1 MNKNKTR
8 NLILKKAA
16 EVFAAKGIDK
26 TTIEDITKKIGKAK
40 SSIYYYF
47 NDKEALFKEVL
58 ENEIKNFKNEI
69 ENKLNATVDPI
80 SKLRI
85 YFELRMKKT
94 KELIN
99 LFMIKTEKM
108 TPEISFVNEIRK
120 KYDEEEFNIIKS
132 ILEEGAKRNIFYFP
146 NIQNATLVIAT
157 ALKISELPFIVP
169 DYISNYDEM
178 MDSLIDMVLYG
189 IVKR

>member
-1 MNKNKTR
+1 MNKNKTK

-47 NDKEALFKEVL
+47 NDKEELFKEVL
-58 ENEIKNFKNEI
+58 ENEIENFKNEV
-69 ENKLNATVDPI
+69 EKKLNTTVDPI
-80 SKLRI
+80 TKLRI
-85 YFELRMKKT
+85 YFELRTKKT

-99 LFMIKTEKM
+99 LFMIKTDEM
-108 TPEISFVNEIRK
+108 SPEVACVNEIRK
-120 KYDEEEFNIIKS
+120 KYDEEEINIIKG
-132 ILEEGAKRNIFYFP
+132 ILEEGDKRNIFYFP
-146 NIQNATLVIAT
+146 NIDNATLVIAT
-157 ALKISELPFIVP
+157 ALKISELPFIIH

-178 MDSLIDMVLYG
+178 IDSLIDMVLYG

>member
-1 MNKNKTR
+1 MNKNKTK

-47 NDKEALFKEVL
+47 NDKEELFKEVL
-58 ENEIKNFKNEI
+58 ENEIENFKNEVI
-69 ENKLNATVDPI
+69 KKLNTTVDPI
-80 SKLRI
+80 TKLRI

-94 KELIN
+94 KELVN
-99 LFMIKTEKM
+99 LFMIKTNEM
-108 TPEISFVNEIRK
+108 TPEVACVNEIRK
-120 KYDEEEFNIIKS
+120 KYDEEEINIIKG
-132 ILEEGAKRNIFYFP
+132 ILEEGDKRNIFYFP
-146 NIQNATLVIAT
+146 NIENASLVIAT
-157 ALKISELPFIVP
+157 VLKISELPFIIP
-169 DYISNYDEM
+169 GYISNYDEM

>member
-1 MNKNKTR
+1 MNKNKTK

-16 EVFAAKGIDK
+16 EVFAAKGIEK

-47 NDKEALFKEVL
+47 NDKEELFKEVL
-58 ENEIKNFKNEI
+58 ENEIENFKNEVI
-69 ENKLNATVDPI
+69 KKLNTTVDPI
-80 SKLRI
+80 TKLRI

-94 KELIN
+94 KELVN
-99 LFMIKTEKM
+99 LFMIKTNEM
-108 TPEISFVNEIRK
+108 TPEVACVNEIRK
-120 KYDEEEFNIIKS
+120 KYDEEEINIIKG
-132 ILEEGAKRNIFYFP
+132 ILEEGDKRNIFYFP
-146 NIQNATLVIAT
+146 NIENASLVIAT
-157 ALKISELPFIVP
+157 VLKISELPFIIP
-169 DYISNYDEM
+169 GYISNYDEM

>member
-47 NDKEALFKEVL
+47 NDKEELFKEVL
-58 ENEIKNFKNEI
+58 ENEIENFKNEVI
-69 ENKLNATVDPI
+69 KKLNTTVDPI

-94 KELIN
+94 KELVN

-108 TPEISFVNEIRK
+108 TPEVAFVNEFRK
-120 KYDEEEFNIIKS
+120 KYDEEEINIIKG
-132 ILEEGAKRNIFYFP
+132 ILEEGDKRNIFYFP
-146 NIQNATLVIAT
+146 NIENATLVIAT
-157 ALKISELPFIVP
+157 ALKISELPFIIP
-169 DYISNYDEM
+169 GYITNYDEM

>member
-1 MNKNKTR
+1 MNKNKTK

-16 EVFAAKGIDK
+16 EVFAAKGIEK

-47 NDKEALFKEVL
+47 NDKEELFKEVL
-58 ENEIKNFKNEI
+58 ENEIENFKNEVI
-69 ENKLNATVDPI
+69 KKLNTTVDPI
-80 SKLRI
+80 TKLRI

-94 KELIN
+94 KELVN
-99 LFMIKTEKM
+99 LFMIKTNEM
-108 TPEISFVNEIRK
+108 TPQVACVNEIRK
-120 KYDEEEFNIIKS
+120 KYDEEEINIIKG
-132 ILEEGAKRNIFYFP
+132 ILEEGDRRNIFYFP
-146 NIQNATLVIAT
+146 NIENATLVIAT
-157 ALKISELPFIVP
+157 ALKISELPFIIP

>member
-1 MNKNKTR
+1 MNKNKTK

-47 NDKEALFKEVL
+47 NDKEELFKEVL
-58 ENEIKNFKNEI
+58 ENEIENFKNEVI
-69 ENKLNATVDPI
+69 KKLNTTVDPI
-80 SKLRI
+80 TKLRI

-94 KELIN
+94 KELVN
-99 LFMIKTEKM
+99 LFMIKTNEM
-108 TPEISFVNEIRK
+108 TPQVACVNEIRK
-120 KYDEEEFNIIKS
+120 KYDEEEINIIKG
-132 ILEEGAKRNIFYFP
+132 ILEEGDRRNIFYFP
-146 NIQNATLVIAT
+146 NIENATLVIAT
-157 ALKISELPFIVP
+157 ALKISELPFIIP

>member
-1 MNKNKTR
+1 MNKNKTK

-47 NDKEALFKEVL
+47 NDKEELFKEVL
-58 ENEIKNFKNEI
+58 ENEIENFKNEV
-69 ENKLNATVDPI
+69 EKKLNTTVDPI
-80 SKLRI
+80 TKLRI

-94 KELIN
+94 KELVN
-99 LFMIKTEKM
+99 LFMIKTNEM
-108 TPEISFVNEIRK
+108 TPEVACVNEIRK
-120 KYDEEEFNIIKS
+120 KYDEEEINIIKG
-132 ILEEGAKRNIFYFP
+132 ILEEGDKRNIFYFP
-146 NIQNATLVIAT
+146 NIDNATLVIAT
-157 ALKISELPFIVP
+157 ALKISELPFIIP
-169 DYISNYDEM
+169 GYISNYDEM

>member
-1 MNKNKTR
+1 M
-8 NLILKKAA
+8 ILKKAA

-47 NDKEALFKEVL
+47 NDKEELFKEVL
-58 ENEIKNFKNEI
+58 ENEIENFKNEVI
-69 ENKLNATVDPI
+69 KKLNTTVDPI
-80 SKLRI
+80 TKLRI

-94 KELIN
+94 KELVN
-99 LFMIKTEKM
+99 LFMIKTNEM
-108 TPEISFVNEIRK
+108 TPQVAFVNEIRK
-120 KYDEEEFNIIKS
+120 KYDEEEINIIKG
-132 ILEEGAKRNIFYFP
+132 ILEEGDRRNIFYFP
-146 NIQNATLVIAT
+146 NIENATLVIAS
-157 ALKISELPFIVP
+157 ALKISELPFIIP

>member
-1 MNKNKTR
+1 MNKNKTK

-47 NDKEALFKEVL
+47 NDKEELFKEVL
-58 ENEIKNFKNEI
+58 ENEIENFKNEVI
-69 ENKLNATVDPI
+69 KKLNTTVDPI
-80 SKLRI
+80 TKLRI
-85 YFELRMKKT
+85 YFELRTKKT
-94 KELIN
+94 KELVN
-99 LFMIKTEKM
+99 LFMIKTDEM
-108 TPEISFVNEIRK
+108 SPEVSFVNEIRK
-120 KYDEEEFNIIKS
+120 KYDEEEINIIKG
-132 ILEEGAKRNIFYFP
+132 ILEEGDRRNIFYFP
-146 NIQNATLVIAT
+146 NIENATLVIAT
-157 ALKISELPFIVP
+157 ALKISELPFIIP

>member
-1 MNKNKTR
+1 MNKNKTK

-47 NDKEALFKEVL
+47 NDKEELFKEVL
-58 ENEIKNFKNEI
+58 ENEIENFKNEVI
-69 ENKLNATVDPI
+69 KKLNTTVDPI
-80 SKLRI
+80 TKLRI

-94 KELIN
+94 KELVN
-99 LFMIKTEKM
+99 LFMIKTNEM
-108 TPEISFVNEIRK
+108 TPEVACVNEIRK
-120 KYDEEEFNIIKS
+120 KYDEEEINIIKG
-132 ILEEGAKRNIFYFP
+132 ILEEGDRRNIFYFP
-146 NIQNATLVIAT
+146 NIENASLVIAT
-157 ALKISELPFIVP
+157 VLKISELPFIIP
-169 DYISNYDEM
+169 GYISNYDEM

>member
-99 LFMIKTEKM
+99 LFVIKTEKM

-120 KYDEEEFNIIKS
+120 KYDEEEINIIKG
-132 ILEEGAKRNIFYFP
+132 ILEEGNKRNIFYFP
-146 NIQNATLVIAT
+146 NIDNATLVIAT
-157 ALKISELPFIVP
+157 ALKISELPFIIP
-169 DYISNYDEM
+169 GYISNYDEM

>member
-1 MNKNKTR
+1 MNKNKTK

-16 EVFAAKGIDK
+16 EVFAAKGIEK

-47 NDKEALFKEVL
+47 NDKEELFKEVL
-58 ENEIKNFKNEI
+58 ENEIENFKNEVI
-69 ENKLNATVDPI
+69 KKLNTTVDPI
-80 SKLRI
+80 TKLRI

-94 KELIN
+94 KELVN
-99 LFMIKTEKM
+99 LFMIKTNEM
-108 TPEISFVNEIRK
+108 TPEVACVNEIRK
-120 KYDEEEFNIIKS
+120 KYDEEEINIIKG
-132 ILEEGAKRNIFYFP
+132 ILEEGDRRNIFYFP
-146 NIQNATLVIAT
+146 NIENATLVIAT
-157 ALKISELPFIVP
+157 ALKISELPFIIP

>member
-1 MNKNKTR
+1 MNKNKTK

-47 NDKEALFKEVL
+47 NDKEELFKEVL
-58 ENEIKNFKNEI
+58 ENEIENFKNEVI
-69 ENKLNATVDPI
+69 KKLNTTVDPI
-80 SKLRI
+80 TKLRI

-94 KELIN
+94 KELVN
-99 LFMIKTEKM
+99 LFMIKTNEM
-108 TPEISFVNEIRK
+108 TPQVACVNEIRK
-120 KYDEEEFNIIKS
+120 KYDEEEINIIKG
-132 ILEEGAKRNIFYFP
+132 ILEEGDRRNIFYFP
-146 NIQNATLVIAT
+146 NIENATLVIAS
-157 ALKISELPFIVP
+157 ALKISELPFIIP

>member
-1 MNKNKTR
+1 MNKNKTK

-47 NDKEALFKEVL
+47 NDKEELFKEVL
-58 ENEIKNFKNEI
+58 ENEIENFKNEVI
-69 ENKLNATVDPI
+69 KKLNTTVDPI
-80 SKLRI
+80 TKLRI

-94 KELIN
+94 KELVN
-99 LFMIKTEKM
+99 LFMIKTNEM
-108 TPEISFVNEIRK
+108 TPQVAFVNEIRK
-120 KYDEEEFNIIKS
+120 KYDEEEINIIKG
-132 ILEEGAKRNIFYFP
+132 ILEEGDRRNIFYFP
-146 NIQNATLVIAT
+146 NIENASLVIAT
-157 ALKISELPFIVP
+157 VLKISELPFIIP
-169 DYISNYDEM
+169 GYISNYDEM

>member
-1 MNKNKTR
+1 MNKNKTK

-16 EVFAAKGIDK
+16 EVFAAKGIEK

-47 NDKEALFKEVL
+47 NDKEELFKEVL
-58 ENEIKNFKNEI
+58 ENEIENFKNEVI
-69 ENKLNATVDPI
+69 KKLNTTVDPI
-80 SKLRI
+80 TKLRI

-94 KELIN
+94 KELVN
-99 LFMIKTEKM
+99 LFMIKTNEM
-108 TPEISFVNEIRK
+108 TPQVACVNEIRK
-120 KYDEEEFNIIKS
+120 KYDEEEINIIKG
-132 ILEEGAKRNIFYFP
+132 ILEEGDRRNIFYFP
-146 NIQNATLVIAT
+146 NIENATLVIAT
-157 ALKISELPFIVP
+157 VLKISELPFIIP